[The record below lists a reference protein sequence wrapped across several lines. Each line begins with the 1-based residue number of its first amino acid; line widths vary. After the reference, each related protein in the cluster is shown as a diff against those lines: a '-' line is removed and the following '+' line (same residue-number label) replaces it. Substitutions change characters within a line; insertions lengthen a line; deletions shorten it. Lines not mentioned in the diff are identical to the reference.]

1 MVKLVAIYKKPADPA
16 DFEQHYREEHLPAVA
31 KVPGLL
37 RTELAYVKGGVGIE
51 NDLYLIAEL
60 YFADMASY
68 EVAMASPEMRQA
80 GKTLKFAAGLVSMY
94 VAEVEA

>member
-1 MVKLVAIYKKPADPA
+1 MIKLVALYKQPVDIH

-37 RTELAYVKGGVGIE
+37 RTELAYVKGAVPGE
-51 NDLYLIAEL
+51 SDLYLMAEL

-68 EVAMASPEMRQA
+68 STAMASPEMRDA
-80 GKTLKFAAGLVSMY
+80 GRTLKFAAGLVSMFY
-94 VAEVEA
+94 AEVEA